1 MLNKNTPASVA
12 KVHWPLAWR
21 NSSGAHGLSQEAG
34 SVVVAILR
42 V

>member
-1 MLNKNTPASVA
+1 MLNKYTPASVA

-21 NSSGAHGLSQEAG
+21 NSSGAQGLSQEAG